1 MIGKCELC
9 GYEGE
14 VKISPN
20 GYMVCLQ
27 CYEGE
32 LDPDLALPPN
42 LNFHGRGY

>member
-9 GYEGE
+9 GHEGE

-20 GYMVCLQ
+20 GYI

-42 LNFHGRGY
+42 LNLHGRRD